1 MKSKN
6 KNTGLPWYDEIAC
19 WIGSIFLLPIMLP
32 LILAGIIFAIGMV
45 IFDKINDGF
54 GH

>member
-1 MKSKN
+1 MKPKN
-6 KNTGLPWYDEIAC
+6 NMSWYDEIAC
-19 WIGSIFLLPIMLP
+19 WLGAIILLPIMVP
-32 LILAGIIFAIGMV
+32 LIFAGLLFAIGMV